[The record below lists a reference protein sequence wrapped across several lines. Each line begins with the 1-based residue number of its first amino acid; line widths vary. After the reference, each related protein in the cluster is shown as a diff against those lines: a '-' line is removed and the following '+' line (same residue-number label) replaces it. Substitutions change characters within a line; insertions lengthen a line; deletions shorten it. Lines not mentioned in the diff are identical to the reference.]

1 MKSLT
6 ASNKN
11 LFTLIFLALVWGSSY
26 ILMKKGLVSFTPL
39 QVAALR
45 ILISGIVLLPFLGKI
60 NKKDIPSLIV
70 VALLGSGIPTFIYPL
85 AITKIDSSIAGIIN
99 TLTPVFTMLFG
110 VLLFKTEIKWIQV
123 LGLLISLSGAILL
136 VLLGTSETHE
146 ISINAY
152 SLIAILAPMFYGM
165 SSNVLKANLNHVP
178 ALRLTS
184 FTFAIMMP
192 FAIAVLFSSDFLS
205 RLQTDTNAFSSL
217 GFIALLAIFGTAMA
231 LVIFNTL
238 IKTTSAVYASSVTFL
253 MPISVLFW
261 GIASGENITHI
272 HFLALALILLGV
284 YVLNYLKK

>member
-1 MKSLT
+1 MKAVST
-6 ASNKN
+6 SSKN

-45 ILISGIVLLPFLGKI
+45 ILISGIVLLPFVGKVS
-60 NKKDIPSLIV
+60 KKDIPSLIA

-123 LGLLISLSGAILL
+123 VGLLISLSGAILL
-136 VLLGTSETHE
+136 VLLGTSDTHE
-146 ISINAY
+146 ISVNSYTLVAV
-152 SLIAILAPMFYGM
+152 LAPLFYGM

-178 ALRLTS
+178 ALRLTAT
-184 FTFAIMMP
+184 TFFMMMP
-192 FAIAVLFSSDFLS
+192 FAIAVLFSTDFS
-205 RLQTDTNAFSSL
+205 ERMHTDLNAYTSL
-217 GFIALLAIFGTAMA
+217 GYVTLLAVFGTAMA

-261 GIASGENITHI
+261 GISSGENITYI
-272 HFLALALILLGV
+272 HFAALGLILIGV